1 MCGWSKDDFDFLIFF
16 RILFLRKKYPMQLL
30 KLKNHIIK
38 PFSHP
43 HTTKFKDF
51 FSLIR
56 HSCYFYLLSRPQFFV
71 MCGWSKDDFD
81 FLIFF

>member
-43 HTTKFKDF
+43 HTTKLKVVFKLNSKCQNRDVQFTLGLF
-51 FSLIR
+51 F
-56 HSCYFYLLSRPQFFV
+56 FF
-71 MCGWSKDDFD
+71 
-81 FLIFF
+81 